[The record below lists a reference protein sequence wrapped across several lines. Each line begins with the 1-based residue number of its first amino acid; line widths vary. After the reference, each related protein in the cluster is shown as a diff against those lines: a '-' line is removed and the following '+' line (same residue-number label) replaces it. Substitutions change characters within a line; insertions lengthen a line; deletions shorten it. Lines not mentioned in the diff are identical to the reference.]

1 MMHEDGRTAR
11 FMARSLVAALSLATT
26 LGAAG
31 CDSKKGV
38 RAGDT
43 APDFATPGIH
53 GETIRLSRYK
63 GKIVVL
69 YFWTNSCCGDNLK
82 LVEPVYARNREKGLE
97 ILAIDVGD
105 SREAIAAYARDNGL
119 TFPLLIDEQ
128 TKIFR
133 NYRLVGFPSIFLI
146 DGHGIVRQV
155 VLGDIRPADLERLV
169 QRQFAIQKEA
179 DAAYEKLHA
188 R

>member
-1 MMHEDGRTAR
+1 MMRNDGRTAR
-11 FMARSLVAALSLATT
+11 SIARSLVVLSLASA
-26 LGAAG
+26 LGVAG

-38 RAGDT
+38 KAGDT
-43 APDFATPGIH
+43 APDFAASDVH
-53 GETIRLSRYK
+53 GETVRLSRYR

-82 LVEPVYARNREKGLE
+82 LVEPVYAGNRQKGLE

-105 SREAIAAYARDNGL
+105 SREAIAAYGRDNGL
-119 TFPLLIDEQ
+119 TFPLVIDEQ

-133 NYRLVGFPSIFLI
+133 QYRLVGFPSIFLI
-146 DGHGIVRQV
+146 DSHGIVRQV
-155 VLGDIRPADLERLV
+155 VLGDIKPADLEKLI
-169 QRQFAIQKEA
+169 QRQFDVQKKA
-179 DAAYEKLHA
+179 DAAYEKLHS